1 MPRLIHITKKA
12 LKPDVNRCSNEL
24 VEPTL
29 CATSAY
35 GNLALFSATNSFV
48 SIEHNALLLLLL
60 MIHNLKSAHM
70 NFSHFDYVVY
80 AIR

>member
-1 MPRLIHITKKA
+1 MPRLIHITTKA
-12 LKPDVNRCSNEL
+12 LQPDVNRCSNEL

-29 CATSAY
+29 CATSAR
-35 GNLALFSATNSFV
+35 GNLGLFSTTNSVV
-48 SIEHNALLLLLL
+48 SLGNIELLLLLL